1 MNKLNKFLSLVLLLI
16 ITWISNTNAN
26 EIKIKAAIE
35 NTSPIITIIENK
47 ETEKEEIKTEIV
59 TLKNEDIFIYFS
71 TFFKDIPKSY
81 KHIGLKYKFIKE
93 KSEIETA
100 LKKLVYLNKLDNR
113 EINLNLNKE
122 MNAYV
127 FFTLAKEILEL
138 DIIIDPAYLTNR
150 NVVLNDLN
158 IITNTFNNK
167 KRYEHSKST
176 NNILWDKKDIFSE
189 VYNTLINEHYDYQTL
204 EKNDIV
210 YGAIEWLAKWTHDI
224 HTVYFPP
231 VESKNFEDS
240 LSWEYE
246 WIWSYVEMTSPW
258 QVKITSPIPWG
269 PAERYGLKWWDII
282 TKVDWKIVTR
292 DNSLVEVVSWIK
304 WPAWTYVKLSVLRN
318 WEEFEIDVKREKII
332 VKNLEVK
339 AVNSNIYNIQ
349 IRTFWVWVASEF
361 REALTKIK
369 SDSRVNKII
378 IDLRNNWGGYLN
390 EATDMLS
397 MLINE
402 WEKTA
407 TIRYNWVNNH
417 YFSSWEW
424 VLDIN
429 KYKVIILQNSWTAS
443 ASEIMIWTL
452 KDYFPNIVTIWEN
465 TYWKWSVQALKEFQ
479 DWSSLKYTVARWYT
493 WKTMT
498 WIDWIWFKPDLELE
512 LDIEKYKNDLSDNQ
526 LQKAINY

>member
-26 EIKIKAAIE
+26 ETKIKAAIE
-35 NTSPIITIIENK
+35 TTSPSITIIENK
-47 ETEKEEIKTEIV
+47 ETEKEAEVEVV

-71 TFFKDIPKSY
+71 SFFKDIPKSY

-176 NNILWDKKDIFSE
+176 NNILWDKQEIFSE
-189 VYNTLINEHYDYQTL
+189 VYNTLVNEHYDYETL
-204 EKNDIV
+204 KKEDIV
-210 YGAIEWLAKWTHDI
+210 YGAIEWLARWTHDI

-231 VESKNFEDS
+231 VESKSFEDS

-258 QVKITSPIPWG
+258 EVKITSPIPWW

-282 TKVDWKIVTR
+282 IKVDSKEVKR
-292 DNSLVEVVSWIK
+292 ENSLVEVVSWIK
-304 WPAWTYVKLSVLRN
+304 WPAWTYVKLTIYRN
-318 WEEFEIDVKREKII
+318 WEEFEIEVKREKII

-339 AVNSNIYNIQ
+339 TPNTNTYNIQ
-349 IRTFWVWVASEF
+349 IRTFWVWVSSEF
-361 REALTKIK
+361 REVLTKIK
-369 SDSRVNKII
+369 NDYRVNKII

-397 MLINE
+397 MLIKE

-407 TIRYNWVNNH
+407 TIRYNWVNNY

-424 VLDIN
+424 ILDLN
-429 KYKVIILQNSWTAS
+429 KYKVIILQNSGTAS

-479 DWSSLKYTVARWYT
+479 DGSSLKYTVARWYT
-493 WKTMT
+493 WKSMT
-498 WIDWIWFKPDLELE
+498 WIDWVWFKPDLELE
-512 LDIEKYKNDLSDNQ
+512 LDIEAYKKDMSDNQ